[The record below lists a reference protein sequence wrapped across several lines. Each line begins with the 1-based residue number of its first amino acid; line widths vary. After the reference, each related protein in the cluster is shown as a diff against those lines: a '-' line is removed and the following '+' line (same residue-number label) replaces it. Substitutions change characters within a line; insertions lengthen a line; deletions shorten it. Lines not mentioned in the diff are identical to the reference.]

1 MYTQQIIVE
10 INTIELIKLSGYTPE
25 VDIQINYI
33 GLRPGEKMFEE
44 LITTGEGISESPHKK
59 IMILKNDISHGW
71 NIVLGQAEDLIIKAK
86 TFNVNIIKK
95 SLKELIPEYE
105 SSIDSDNI
113 PTNSAYIK
121 KQV

>member
-1 MYTQQIIVE
+1 M
-10 INTIELIKLSGYTPE
+10 KA
-25 VDIQINYI
+25 
-33 GLRPGEKMFEE
+33 E
-44 LITTGEGISESPHKK
+44 LITIGEGISESPHKK

-71 NIVLGQAEDLIIKAK
+71 NIILGQAEDLIIKAK

-113 PTNSAYIK
+113 PINSADIK
-121 KQV
+121 KQI